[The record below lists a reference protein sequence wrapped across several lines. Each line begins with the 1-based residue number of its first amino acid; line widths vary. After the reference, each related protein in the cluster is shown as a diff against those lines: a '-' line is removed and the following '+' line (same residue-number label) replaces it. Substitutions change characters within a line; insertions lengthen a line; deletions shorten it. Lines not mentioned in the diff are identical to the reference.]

1 MKNASTLERKVT
13 FFFVAVGAIAL
24 TYGFL
29 YLVDFL
35 PEKPEGIS
43 PDSEALVS
51 TTTPSGS
58 DFPEV
63 ENGEVSSTLPMK
75 IILCKL
81 YIIHF
86 LNKFW

>member
-35 PEKPEGIS
+35 PDFCPNWQEQTPVSHGH
-43 PDSEALVS
+43 EAIV
-51 TTTPSGS
+51 
-58 DFPEV
+58 F
-63 ENGEVSSTLPMK
+63 
-75 IILCKL
+75 
-81 YIIHF
+81 
-86 LNKFW
+86 